1 MKFSFL
7 QTRVSIVI
15 IFLILG
21 LIFGFKIANSQY
33 RREHG
38 PDAMAAAGA
47 AQGGSH
53 ADAGSQGLSPQQREQ
68 VMNEMRQIID
78 KAKNNP
84 NDAEAQLEAA
94 DQFIQFGR
102 PEEAIPFLEKADK
115 AKPNDAR
122 TMAGLSMAS
131 FMLEKYDDSV
141 KWSKKSIDINQE
153 NPGAS
158 FLLVASYI
166 RLRKNLD
173 EAESILKRLEV
184 QKVDPT
190 ILANARKELESAR
203 TGKSPDSQPGSDSK
217 TVLGHGPED
226 PNTGKSAAKPG
237 GRQ

>member
-122 TMAGLSMAS
+122 TMVPARRLLHS
-131 FMLEKYDDSV
+131 FE
-141 KWSKKSIDINQE
+141 KKS
-153 NPGAS
+153 
-158 FLLVASYI
+158 
-166 RLRKNLD
+166 R
-173 EAESILKRLEV
+173 
-184 QKVDPT
+184 
-190 ILANARKELESAR
+190 
-203 TGKSPDSQPGSDSK
+203 
-217 TVLGHGPED
+217 
-226 PNTGKSAAKPG
+226 
-237 GRQ
+237 